1 MDTRFLFDAPVPW
14 QIRSKVVHLR
24 IYSQGS
30 SQDMLA
36 FWLCFV
42 GVSSTLVTIKTQN
55 VALEPP
61 LSPGRDIL

>member
-42 GVSSTLVTIKTQN
+42 GVSSTIKTQN
-55 VALEPP
+55 VAVEPS